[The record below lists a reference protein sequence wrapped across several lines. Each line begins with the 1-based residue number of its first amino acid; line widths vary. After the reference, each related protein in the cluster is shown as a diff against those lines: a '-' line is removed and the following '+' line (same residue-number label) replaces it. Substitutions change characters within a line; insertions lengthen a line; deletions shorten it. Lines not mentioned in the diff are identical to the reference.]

1 MNTEMIDNELILAVS
16 ETAVDSDIQNMLVER
31 FTPFL
36 DQAREWSERATALVV
51 TDISQTREMKMA
63 REARLALREIR
74 INADKLRKQLK
85 EDSLRYGRAVQGV
98 YNVIEANIAPIEKH
112 LEAQEKFR
120 EIYEMNQREALR
132 LEREALVQD
141 VRGYMISNIN
151 LGEIT
156 EEDFQRLW
164 TGAKLQR
171 DAAEQAARKAEEE
184 RVARAQAEAQ
194 ERERLR
200 QENERLKA
208 EAEAREKARRE
219 ELDRLEMEQRAANI
233 KAAQERLEAERKVAE
248 ERQARERAEN
258 ELRAKQEAEARAEA
272 ERQAA
277 LEAELS
283 MGDKAKVQSLI
294 ADLRSLQTKYEFRS
308 KKYKTLYIAV
318 TELIEKIIVY
328 ITSKN

>member
-1 MNTEMIDNELILAVS
+1 MNTTMIDNELLLAVS
-16 ETAVDSDIQNMLVER
+16 ETAVDSEIQVMLVER

-36 DQAREWSERATALVV
+36 DQAREWSERAAALVV
-51 TDISQTREMKMA
+51 TDINQTREMKMA

-98 YNVIEANIAPIEKH
+98 YNVIEASIAPIEKH

-184 RVARAQAEAQ
+184 RIARAQAEAQ

-233 KAAQERLEAERKVAE
+233 KAAQERQEAERKVAE
-248 ERQARERAEN
+248 ERAARERVES

-277 LEAELS
+277 VEAELS
-283 MGDKAKVQSLI
+283 MGDKAKVQALV